1 MQVTKTANQMIDF
14 QKTMF
19 NNGFNTMVMFQDQ
32 AEKMSN
38 SLMDQA
44 PWVPEEGKK
53 AVTQWVNAFK
63 EGRENFKKTIDE
75 GFDNMQ
81 TLFTESVK
89 KEKTE

>member
-19 NNGFNTMVMFQDQ
+19 NNGFNTMVMLQDQ

-38 SLMDQA
+38 TLMDQT

-63 EGRENFKKTIDE
+63 EGRQYFKKSIDE
-75 GFDNMQ
+75 GFENAQKM
-81 TLFTESVK
+81 FTESVK